1 MDKKSTL
8 FWGIFFVVI
17 FFDLLTKEIAER
29 ILSNKTINVIPNL
42 FDLTLVWNK
51 GAAFGI
57 LAESPD
63 YIRKLILIGSSI
75 VAAVVV
81 IIYFLKSK
89 EKLSNLEILSLA
101 LIGGGSLGNLYDRLF
116 LGQVRDFL
124 DFYIKDHHWPA
135 FNIADASI
143 TIGIGLFIFYEL
155 YYKKKSIINQ

>member
-1 MDKKSTL
+1 MNKKYLL
-8 FWGIFFVVI
+8 FWGVFFFVI
-17 FFDLLTKEIAER
+17 ILDLLAKEIAEKV
-29 ILSNKTINVIPNL
+29 LADKTIQVIPNL

-57 LAESPD
+57 LSEAPE
-63 YIRKLILIGSSI
+63 YIRKIFLLGSSLI
-75 VAAVVV
+75 AAVVV
-81 IIYFLKSK
+81 ILYFIKSK
-89 EKLSNLEILSLA
+89 EKLSNLEVFSLA

-124 DFYIKDHHWPA
+124 DFYVKDYHWPA

-143 TIGIGLFIFYEL
+143 TIGIGLFLFYEL

>member
-17 FFDLLTKEIAER
+17 FLDLLTKEIAER

-89 EKLSNLEILSLA
+89 KKLSNLEILSLA